1 MFIRSA
7 FPVAA
12 IIAFSGGIARAQPAA
27 APPPSGQPMQVMGN
41 MPGMRG
47 GSSADMAAM
56 MKQCAQ
62 VKAQM
67 KAGIRMTPDMQPMM
81 DRCTKMDASMGTAKA
96 PDDTL
101 SR

>member
-7 FPVAA
+7 LLLAA
-12 IIAFSGGIARAQPAA
+12 ITDFSGGIARAQSTA
-27 APPPSGQPMQVMGN
+27 APPPSGQSMQGMGN
-41 MPGMRG
+41 MPGMSG

-56 MKQCAQ
+56 MKQCARM
-62 VKAQM
+62 KAQM
-67 KAGIRMTPDMQPMM
+67 KAGMKMTPDMQPMM
-81 DRCTKMDASMGTAKA
+81 DRCTKMDASMGATKA